1 MTLRTLLGG
10 FTVVG
15 AALGLLWGGST
26 PALAQAQTFDVTL
39 SLSVPFGV
47 KGVVMEEATLS
58 AVVATS
64 FKDISLQATAD
75 FTLEGLSGASVSA
88 KTTIEEIAVSAKAS
102 FSMEGFRS
110 ARLSLSR
117 TLDPFGLS
125 LALSVSPQ
133 GWESATF
140 SAQTQTE
147 EGASLSG
154 STTITPAGFAQK
166 VLSMGLVVQGLQL
179 QRTTVLTPQGLAQES
194 WSLTAQVGD
203 YTLSRTTVYTA
214 EGFRSETISLST
226 TVREIDVSA
235 STTFDTTGFAEA
247 ELDLSGR
254 LMEGLRFRSSTSFGP
269 EGFRQEKLT
278 LSGSLEQFDGAAT
291 FWLSPKGFEKGQ
303 LDLTT
308 SFPVGGMPQGE
319 LVEELSP

>member
-1 MTLRTLLGG
+1 MNRQTLLGVLTLG
-10 FTVVG
+10 MVVG
-15 AALGLLWGGST
+15 WYGIPV
-26 PALAQAQTFDVTL
+26 PAQGQTLDVTL
-39 SLSVPFGV
+39 SLRVPFGLE
-47 KGVVMEEATLS
+47 GVAVEEVSLS
-58 AVVATS
+58 ATAATAVG
-64 FKDISLQATAD
+64 DVRLQAGAD
-75 FTLEGLSGASVSA
+75 FTLQGLSGAFVIA

-102 FSMEGFRS
+102 FSGEGFRS
-110 ARLSLSR
+110 ARLSLRR

-125 LALSVSPQ
+125 LDLSVGPQ

-140 SAQTQTE
+140 SAQTRTE
-147 EGASLSG
+147 EGVSLSG
-154 STTITPAGFAQK
+154 STTITPAGFSQK
-166 VLSMGLVVQGLQL
+166 VLSLGLVVQGLQL

-226 TVREIDVSA
+226 TVRRIDVSA
-235 STTFDTTGFAEA
+235 STTWDTTGLAGA
-247 ELDLSGR
+247 DLDLSGP

-278 LSGSLEQFDGAAT
+278 LSGSLGRIEGAAT
-291 FWLSPKGFEKGQ
+291 FWLSPAGLEKGQ

-308 SFPVGGMPQGE
+308 SFPVGRE
-319 LVEELSP
+319 AKEAEEAEE